1 MEEGIMNFGKRQVV
15 LAALVLAL
23 GAAVCLNWQFSDNND
38 LLATNVVESTK
49 ELGEAKYV
57 NTLTTSSSQ
66 DKQETQKESD
76 VQTISEKASEY
87 FAKAAANRQKARNEA
102 SDMIKEILNDVKSSD
117 EVKAEATKKA
127 SEIAQIIQQESNIEN
142 LVKSK
147 GFTECIAFIQNG
159 ECSIV
164 VSADGL
170 DENSAITI
178 KDIVS
183 GQSGISFDKIKII
196 EAKD

>member
-1 MEEGIMNFGKRQVV
+1 MNFGKRQVV

-23 GAAVCLNWQFSDNND
+23 GAAVYLNWQFSDNND

-87 FAKAAANRQKARNEA
+87 FAKAAANRQKARDEA

>member
-1 MEEGIMNFGKRQVV
+1 MGFGKRQVV
-15 LAALVLAL
+15 LAALILAL
-23 GAAVCLNWQFSDNND
+23 GAAVYLNWQFSDNND
-38 LLATNVVESTK
+38 LIATNVVDSTK

-57 NTLTTSSSQ
+57 NTLTTTLPSSN
-66 DKQETQKESD
+66 DNEANEKTSD
-76 VQTISEKASEY
+76 IQTISEQASEY
-87 FAKAAANRQKARNEA
+87 FAKATANRQKSRDEA
-102 SDMIKEILNDVKSSD
+102 SDIIKDILNDVKSS
-117 EVKAEATKKA
+117 EEAKADAIKQA
-127 SEIAQIIQQESNIEN
+127 SEIAKSIQQEGNIEN
-142 LVKSK
+142 LIKAK
-147 GFTECIAFIQNG
+147 GFSECLAFIQNG

-183 GQSGISFDKIKII
+183 GQSGVPFDKIKIT

>member
-1 MEEGIMNFGKRQVV
+1 MKFGKRQVV

-23 GAAVCLNWQFSDNND
+23 GAAVYLNWQFSDNND
-38 LLATNVVESTK
+38 LLATNVVQSTK

-57 NTLTTSSSQ
+57 NTAAKSSSQ
-66 DKQETQKESD
+66 DKTDEKSDSD
-76 VQTISEKASEY
+76 VQTISEKANEY
-87 FAKAAANRQKARNEA
+87 FAKATASRQKARDEA

-117 EVKAEATKKA
+117 EVKAEAVKKA
-127 SEIAQIIQQESNIEN
+127 AETAQIIQQETNIEN

-147 GFTECIAFIQNG
+147 GFSDCIAFIQNG

-170 DENSAITI
+170 DSNSAITI

-183 GQSGISFDKIKII
+183 GQSGISFDKIKIT
-196 EAKD
+196 EAKA

>member
-1 MEEGIMNFGKRQVV
+1 MNFGKRQVV